1 MLEQMYMVSVIFVFW
16 PVFFVYM
23 YFFYEWEYRRLNFT
37 LMVVGA
43 FTWAMIWPVVLA
55 VAAFKKYKA

>member
-23 YFFYEWEYRRLNFT
+23 YFFYEWENRRLNFT

>member
-16 PVFFVYM
+16 PLFFVYM